1 MLFYK
6 VFIFFLF
13 VIIMKIVLLDT
24 NFIITCVKQKIDFFE
39 DIKFMGMKILIPK
52 QVINE
57 LKIIVNSKKKLHNR
71 EDAVLSLKLLE
82 KEKKCFRKIDLSKYG
97 KNTDKMLKNFAE
109 KNSGIIVATLDKELK
124 KKIKN
129 QKLVIRGKKKLEI
142 I

>member
-1 MLFYK
+1 
-6 VFIFFLF
+6 
-13 VIIMKIVLLDT
+13 MKIVLLDT

-57 LKIIVNSKKKLHNR
+57 LKRIVNSKKKLHNR